1 MSPDREAAPVPE
13 TAAVPPE
20 SARIQ
25 APVSAASSVLRLQR
39 TIGNRRVLKL
49 LRETDPRMQ
58 WTKAARDENKGR
70 DAQTLPWNAPGDE
83 MAGWKPLE
91 ILDKL
96 TQVDENDKV
105 TFTDEKRCGAN
116 AVLAVAITRGPLA
129 TEIFAR
135 GVMLKALGRSKA
147 AEESAPSRTT
157 MGAAYQDIW
166 PAIAAIGRGTAT
178 YGHLS
183 LIAHFAKVVMSKNP
197 DGATT
202 GHEVVAMSGL
212 IGGMQAST
220 QPVEDAKHVGQLTD
234 GLKAGESLIVNVDT
248 DIPDP
253 ELKIRSPK
261 LANHFMV
268 LLKTQSQVLLY
279 DPYPRTG
286 SQLIRMPAGKADP
299 AHRFWGPFLDADGR
313 PKSTFVVVRPKL

>member
-1 MSPDREAAPVPE
+1 MNRDRDDAPVRE
-13 TAAVPPE
+13 TSAIPPE

-25 APVSAASSVLRLQR
+25 APVSPASSVIQLQR

-58 WTKAARDENKGR
+58 WTKAAREENKGR
-70 DAQTLPWNAPGDE
+70 DAEALPWNSPGDE
-83 MAGWKPLE
+83 MAGWRPLE

-96 TQVDENDKV
+96 TQVDENDTV

-147 AEESAPSRTT
+147 AEESAESRKT
-157 MGAAYQDIW
+157 MGATYEDIW
-166 PAIAAIGRGTAT
+166 PAISAIGKGTAT

-183 LIAHFAKVVMSKNP
+183 LIAHYAKVVMSKNA

-202 GHEVVAMSGL
+202 GHEVVAMAGL
-212 IGGMQAST
+212 IGGMQPST
-220 QPVEDAKHVGQLTD
+220 QPVEDAKHVAQLTD
-234 GLKAGESLIVNVDT
+234 GLKPGESIIVNVDT

-253 ELKIRSPK
+253 ALKIRSSK

-268 LLKTQSQVLLY
+268 LLKTKSQVLLY

-286 SQLIRMPAGKADP
+286 SQLIRMPQGKADP
-299 AHRFWGPFLDADGR
+299 ADRFWGPFVDAEGR
-313 PKSTFVVVRPKL
+313 PKSTFVVARPKL

>member
-1 MSPDREAAPVPE
+1 MDRDREDAPIQE
-13 TAAVPPE
+13 TSAVPPE

-25 APVSAASSVLRLQR
+25 APSSHASSVIRLQR

-58 WTKAARDENKGR
+58 WTKEARDENKGR
-70 DAQTLPWNAPGDE
+70 DAQALPWNSPGDE
-83 MAGWKPLE
+83 MAGWKALE
-91 ILDKL
+91 ILGKL
-96 TQVDENDKV
+96 TQVDENDTV

-147 AEESAPSRTT
+147 AEESAESRKT
-157 MGAAYQDIW
+157 MGTTYEDIW
-166 PAIAAIGRGTAT
+166 PAISAIGKGTAT

-183 LIAHFAKVVMSKNP
+183 LIAHYAKVVMSQNP

-202 GHEVVAMSGL
+202 GHEVVAMTGL
-212 IGGMQAST
+212 IGGMQSST
-220 QPVEDAKHVGQLTD
+220 QPVQDAKHVTQLTD
-234 GLKAGESLIVNVDT
+234 GLKPGESIIVNVDT

-253 ELKIRSPK
+253 TVKIRSAK
-261 LANHFMV
+261 FTNHFMV
-268 LLKTQSQVLLY
+268 LLKTNSQVLLY

-286 SQLIRMPAGKADP
+286 SQLIRMPPGTADP
-299 AHRFWGPFLDADGR
+299 AHRFWGPFVDAKGR